1 MPSAARL
8 PRPTEADARVATA
21 PQASDDAS
29 AGRSAG
35 ASAAPGTTWPH
46 QLSHEPLLKVSD
58 VLRILGGEF
67 PALTP
72 SKLRFFDAQGLVSP
86 QRTASGYRQ
95 YSASDVERLRFV
107 LREQRD
113 FFRPLAKIQ
122 ESLAQLDAG
131 VIKRAITPRDAEH
144 ETAAFVPAKTLAAL
158 ASAEPS
164 LVDELIAEGVIVA
177 AVPGGYDKRLA
188 TLVSAIDAYIAAGG
202 TLKEAKVLRNA
213 ALREAERAGAAGK
226 LAAGRNEPEAAA
238 AHARER
244 KVAAAQL
251 FSAVLE
257 GE

>member
-1 MPSAARL
+1 MPSVARL
-8 PRPTEADARVATA
+8 PRPSGEPARPEADASTGERGG
-21 PQASDDAS
+21 S
-29 AGRSAG
+29 ARPA
-35 ASAAPGTTWPH
+35 TTWPH

-72 SKLRFFDAQGLVSP
+72 SKLRFFDAQGLVRP

-113 FFRPLAKIQ
+113 FYRPLAKIQ

-158 ASAEPS
+158 ASAEQS
-164 LVDELIAEGVIVA
+164 LVEELVAEGVIVA

-188 TLVSAIDAYIAAGG
+188 TLVAAFDAYIAAGG

-213 ALREAERAGAAGK
+213 ALREAERASAAGR
-226 LAAGRNEPEAAA
+226 LAAGRSDPEAAA
-238 AHARER
+238 AHAAER
-244 KVAAAQL
+244 RHAAAQL

-257 GE
+257 VE